1 MTTTTDNRDRALGS
15 TDERVEGD
23 VVAELAQA
31 ATTPQPIGE
40 PDENRFYAITTP
52 LGGTTNVVDLDE
64 LREPL
69 NPYPSRKRGIVTVRD
84 ADSFNAYLDRHST
97 VHTEVWADRE
107 RGQIVGVINGHAP
120 KADGNPGHGDHR
132 VTLALRKTPSW
143 QAWEQLNG
151 KMLGQAQFAEHIED
165 RQIDIVDPKPADML
179 EVVQTFKAA
188 KKVDFESS
196 QRLSSGEVV
205 LEYRETVNAQA
216 GKKGQLTIPERF
228 TLGLQPYDGSAGYK
242 VTARLRYRIND
253 GHLLLGYA
261 LDRPEDVLEEAFND
275 VVDEVEGGITAPLF
289 RGWPA

>member
-1 MTTTTDNRDRALGS
+1 MTTTDATLEAREDRTENDAI
-15 TDERVEGD
+15 VE
-23 VVAELAQA
+23 AAQA

-40 PDENRFYAITTP
+40 ADENRFYTVTTP
-52 LGGTTNVVDLDE
+52 AGGTTKVIDLDE

-69 NPYPSRKRGIVTVRD
+69 NPYPSRKRGTVTVRD

-97 VHTEVWADRE
+97 IHTEVWADRE
-107 RGQIVGVINGHAP
+107 RGQIVAVINGHAP

-132 VTLALRKTPSW
+132 ATLALRKTPAW
-143 QAWEQLNG
+143 QAWENLNG

-205 LEYRETVNAQA
+205 LEYRETVAAQA

-228 TLGLQPYDGSAGYK
+228 TLGLQPYEGSDGYR

-253 GHLLLGYA
+253 GALYLGYA
-261 LDRPEDVLEEAFND
+261 LDRPEDILQGAFDD
-275 VVDEVEGGITAPLF
+275 VVDAVQAGITAPLF